1 MSAEVDQNIFSF
13 YEDIILT
20 KNGVWLSD
28 NEEITHERT
37 ILAFSRN
44 IHRSQNGYEIRIG
57 RERKSIHIEDTMFF
71 ITSIEGAPEIGFTI
85 RTNDQRVGELDPES
99 LRYRPGRLT
108 CRVADPN
115 SGMLEEAKFLS
126 TAYYEILKFL
136 EHDDTGYSITIEGK
150 RIQLESV

>member
-13 YEDIILT
+13 YEDLILT

-28 NEEITHERT
+28 QEEITHERT

-57 RERKSIHIEDTMFF
+57 RERKPIHIEDTMFF

-85 RTNDQRVGELDPES
+85 RTNDQRIGELDPET

-108 CRVADPN
+108 CRVPDPN
-115 SGMLEEAKFLS
+115 SGMMEEAKFLS
-126 TAYYEILKFL
+126 TAYYEILKHL
-136 EHDDTGYSITIEGK
+136 EHDENGYWITIEGK
-150 RIQLESV
+150 KILLDPK

>member
-13 YEDIILT
+13 YEDLILT

-44 IHRSQNGYEIRIG
+44 IHRSQNGFEIRIG
-57 RERKSIHIEDTMFF
+57 SERKSIHIEDTLFF
-71 ITSIEGAPEIGFTI
+71 ITSIDGAPEIGFTI

-108 CRVADPN
+108 CRVPDPH
-115 SGMLEEAKFLS
+115 SRMMEEAKFLS
-126 TAYYEILKFL
+126 TAYYEILKYV
-136 EHDDTGYSITIEGK
+136 EHDDTGYWITIEGK
-150 RIQLESV
+150 RIQLESN

>member
-1 MSAEVDQNIFSF
+1 MSAEVDLNIFSF
-13 YEDIILT
+13 YENIILT

-57 RERKSIHIEDTMFF
+57 HERKSIHIEDTMFF

-85 RTNDQRVGELDPES
+85 RTNDQRIGELDPTT

-108 CRVADPN
+108 CRVPDPH
-115 SGMLEEAKFLS
+115 SGLGEDAKFLS
-126 TAYYEILKFL
+126 TAYYEILKHL
-136 EHDDTGYSITIEGK
+136 EQDENGFSITIEGK
-150 RIQLESV
+150 RIPLDSK

>member
-1 MSAEVDQNIFSF
+1 MSAEVDQNIFSI
-13 YEDIILT
+13 YEDLILT

-28 NEEITHERT
+28 QEEITHERT

-44 IHRSQNGYEIRIG
+44 IHRSQNGFEIRIG

-85 RTNDQRVGELDPES
+85 RTNDQRIGELDPET

-108 CRVADPN
+108 CRIPDPN
-115 SGMLEEAKFLS
+115 SGMMEDAKFLS
-126 TAYYEILKFL
+126 TAYYEILKHL
-136 EHDDTGYSITIEGK
+136 EHDENGYSITIEGK
-150 RIQLESV
+150 KILLDPK